1 MKNLSKAALAAVI
14 AVSGALAPVAAFAH
28 ADVVATTPSADS
40 TVDAGT
46 IADIDIEFGE
56 DLLQSPDGSGNEIQV
71 VSDVDGTVQTVG
83 CVTVTGAHLT
93 AKFAPVTDGPATVT
107 WRAVADDGHPLTESF
122 KINISN
128 PNSVDAADLS
138 DLCVMPIAYN
148 TMAGGEAKDAVAKN
162 DGSGSLL
169 GLGVGIVFI
178 VIFSVIGGIQAKR
191 RMDKEA
197 KENK

>member
-28 ADVVATTPSADS
+28 ADVVSTTPSADS

-148 TMAGGEAKDAVAKN
+148 TMAGGEAKDAVSKN